1 MYAHVHVRH
10 IHLWMRYVDMYMR
23 HNTLCEVCD
32 MYMRHMHMCMYKAYA
47 HGGCE
52 VYLHEHVYVCKVYA

>member
-1 MYAHVHVRH
+1 
-10 IHLWMRYVDMYMR
+10 MYMR

-32 MYMRHMHMCMYKAYA
+32 MYMRHVHMCMYKAYA